1 MSLEASATAE
11 ARAVVWMAV
20 EAATIRRRPQKR
32 PQKRPWRRRFM
43 ICSPRETDRI
53 VMQAVRRIRSR
64 TPERWRMTM
73 PGMPI

>member
-1 MSLEASATAE
+1 MSLEASATAG
-11 ARAVVWMAV
+11 ARAVVWMAL
-20 EAATIRRRPQKR
+20 EAATIRRR